1 MNAVITALP
10 QRWIYCG
17 YNGEYLYYP
26 FSETRRIGE
35 IIAFTTEERRKTIP
49 TTVVDLYEGH
59 FGQSPDGVDVI
70 STYLD
75 RLGYYTETRRDDEQ
89 APLPQQFNIYGGL
102 RRRFEEHV
110 PCQKG
115 ALIAW
120 LCFKASTG

>member
-17 YNGEYLYYP
+17 DNGEYLYSP
-26 FSETRRIGE
+26 FCETHNIGE
-35 IIAFTTEERRKTIP
+35 IIAFNTEKRRKTILN
-49 TTVVDLYEGH
+49 TVVDLYAGH
-59 FGQSPDGVDVI
+59 LGQSPDGVDVK

-75 RLGYYTETRRDDEQ
+75 RLGYCTETRRDGEQ
-89 APLPQQFNIYGGL
+89 APLQQQFNIYGGL

-120 LCFKASTG
+120 LCFKASAG